1 MNEQLLKVSLIGDF
15 QRPLQHLIALASI
28 QPIARTM
35 TKLPAWTP
43 QLSNG
48 RELQTRT
55 LLGPAFSVTTLPDQ
69 DAFFGGQI
77 PVPPAQP
84 DAVTTLFHSPETR
97 QNEARSCLLL
107 CTQSKWLM
115 LMLSGTIRLDEELHC
130 KAIVKALSAQH
141 LISIDIRWC
150 WILWHI

>member
-48 RELQTRT
+48 RELQTHT

-84 DAVTTLFHSPETR
+84 DAVMTLFHSPETR
-97 QNEARSCLLL
+97 QNEACSCLLL
-107 CTQSKWLM
+107 SCTQSKWLM
-115 LMLSGTIRLDEELHC
+115 LMLSGTISFHEELHC
-130 KAIVKALSAQH
+130 KATVKAFSAQH
-141 LISIDIRWC
+141 CISIDIS
-150 WILWHI
+150 